1 MCEGKEEDVWFSKH
15 EREKEP
21 ANICDSSFLN
31 ELIAAAEE
39 ILKERFESNL
49 HSGT

>member
-1 MCEGKEEDVWFSKH
+1 MCESSKH

-21 ANICDSSFLN
+21 PAHICDSPFLN
-31 ELIAAAEE
+31 ELVAAAEE